1 MMRLSIWAKAFYTVS
16 TTFRIPK
23 SLKRA
28 MKFFDF
34 KKTSSVS
41 SQRTRRQ
48 RPAPSTS
55 IWRTMT
61 ISRIK
66 SSES

>member
-1 MMRLSIWAKAFYTVS
+1 MMRLSIWAKVFFTDS
-16 TTFRIPK
+16 TIFPKPK

-28 MKFFDF
+28 MKFYDF
-34 KKTSSVS
+34 KKTSFVN

-48 RPAPSTS
+48 KPAPSTS